1 MTTTTARVIDGKQV
15 AAEVVA
21 SLAARIAALPR
32 PPGLAVVLVGDDPA
46 SAVYVRHK
54 TRMAER
60 LGFAH
65 WQFTHPADYSE
76 VELLAEVRRLNADPT
91 VDGILVQFPVPKHI
105 DRLKVLDTIDP
116 AKDVD
121 GLHVVSAG
129 LLSQKRPGF
138 VSCTPAGVM
147 ELLARTGVTLRGAE
161 ALVIGRSDLVGRP
174 VARLLEHADCTV
186 TVAHSRTRNLAEH
199 VGRAE
204 ILIAAVG
211 VPEMVKG
218 AWVRPGSVVID
229 VGVNRQPDGKLVGD
243 VEFGPAAE
251 RAAWITPVPGGVGP
265 MTIAML
271 MSNTVL
277 SSERRFGL
285 A

>member
-1 MTTTTARVIDGKQV
+1 VSARVLDGK
-15 AAEVVA
+15 AISAEVVA
-21 SLAARIAALPR
+21 SLGPRVSALSR
-32 PPGLAVVLVGDDPA
+32 APGLAVVLVGDDPA
-46 SAVYVRHK
+46 SAVYVRNK
-54 TRMAER
+54 TRMAEK

-65 WQFTHPADYSE
+65 WQYTYPADLPE
-76 VELLAEVRRLNADPT
+76 ADLLARVRALNDDPA

-105 DRLKVLDTIDP
+105 DRVRVLDAIAP
-116 AKDVD
+116 EKDVD
-121 GLHVVSAG
+121 GLHVVNAG

-147 ELLARTGVTLRGAE
+147 ELLARTGANLRGAE

-186 TVAHSRTRNLAEH
+186 TVAHSRTRDLAGH
-199 VGRAE
+199 VGRAD
-204 ILIAAVG
+204 IVVAAVG

-218 AWVRPGSVVID
+218 SWVKEGAIVLD
-229 VGVNRQPDGKLVGD
+229 VGINRLADGRLVGD
-243 VEFGPAAE
+243 VEYAPAAE

-271 MSNTVL
+271 MANTVL
-277 SSERRFGL
+277 SAERRQGR

>member
-1 MTTTTARVIDGKQV
+1 VSAVVLDGKAV

-21 SLAARIAALPR
+21 GLAPRVAALAR
-32 PPGLAVVLVGDDPA
+32 PPGLAVILVGDDPA
-46 SAVYVRHK
+46 SAVYVRNK
-54 TRMAER
+54 TRTAEK

-65 WQFTHPADYSE
+65 WQITHPATLPEAD
-76 VELLAEVRRLNADPT
+76 LLDEVRRLNADPT

-105 DRLKVLDTIDP
+105 DRTRVLDTIAPD
-116 AKDVD
+116 KDVD
-121 GLHVVSAG
+121 GLHVVNAG

-147 ELLARTGVTLRGAE
+147 DLLRRTGVDLRGAE

-186 TVAHSRTRNLAEH
+186 TVAHSRTRDLAAH
-199 VGRAE
+199 VARAD
-204 ILIAAVG
+204 IVVAAVG
-211 VPEMVKG
+211 VPGMVKG
-218 AWVRPGSVVID
+218 EWIKPGAVVLD
-229 VGVNRQPDGKLVGD
+229 VGINRLPDGRLVGD
-243 VEFGPAAE
+243 VDYAPAAA
-251 RAAWITPVPGGVGP
+251 RAGWITPVPGGVGP

-271 MSNTVL
+271 MANTVL
-277 SSERRFGL
+277 SAERRQGL

>member
-1 MTTTTARVIDGKQV
+1 MSARILDGK
-15 AAEVVA
+15 AISAEVVA
-21 SLAARIAALPR
+21 SLRPRIGALPR

-54 TRMAER
+54 SRMAEQ
-60 LGFAH
+60 LGLAH
-65 WQFTHPADYSE
+65 WQITHPATLSQAQ
-76 VELLAEVRRLNADPT
+76 LIAEIHRLNADPA
-91 VDGILVQFPVPKHI
+91 VDGILVQFPLPGHI
-105 DRLKVLDTIDP
+105 DRLCVLDAIDP

-129 LLSQKRPGF
+129 LLSQRRPGF

-147 ELLARTGVTLRGAE
+147 ELLARTGVSLRGAE

-186 TVAHSRTRNLAEH
+186 TVAHSRTRDLAEH
-199 VGRAE
+199 VRRADV
-204 ILIAAVG
+204 LVAAVG
-211 VPEMVKG
+211 VPGMVRG
-218 AWVRPGSVVID
+218 AWVRPGAIVLD
-229 VGVNRQPDGKLVGD
+229 VGINRLPDGKLTGD
-243 VEFGPAAE
+243 VEYAPAAE

-271 MSNTVL
+271 MANTVL
-277 SSERRFGL
+277 SAERRRVHP

>member
-1 MTTTTARVIDGKQV
+1 MSAQILDGK
-15 AAEVVA
+15 AISAEVVA
-21 SLAARIAALPR
+21 ALAPRIAALPR

-46 SAVYVRHK
+46 SAVYVRNK

-60 LGFAH
+60 LGFSH
-65 WQFTHPADYSE
+65 QQITHPATLAE
-76 VELLAEVRRLNADPT
+76 AELLAEIARLNADPT
-91 VDGILVQFPVPKHI
+91 VDGILVQFPLPKHL
-105 DRLKVLDTIDP
+105 DRVKVLDAIDP
-116 AKDVD
+116 TKDVD

-129 LLSQKRPGF
+129 LLSQRRPGF

-147 ELLARTGVTLRGAE
+147 ELLTRTGATLRGAE

-186 TVAHSRTRNLAEH
+186 TVAHSRTRDLAEH
-199 VGRAE
+199 VRRAE
-204 ILIAAVG
+204 IVVAAVG
-211 VPEMVKG
+211 VPGMVKG
-218 AWVRPGSVVID
+218 EWIRPGAIVLD
-229 VGVNRQPDGKLVGD
+229 VGINRLPDGRLVGD
-243 VEFGPAAE
+243 VEYAPAAE

-271 MSNTVL
+271 MANTVL
-277 SSERRFGL
+277 SAERRFGR

>member
-1 MTTTTARVIDGKQV
+1 MSAQVLDGKKV
-15 AAEVVA
+15 SAEVVEA
-21 SLAARIAALPR
+21 LKPRIAALPR

-46 SAVYVRHK
+46 SAVYVRNK
-54 TRMAER
+54 TRTAER

-65 WQFTHPADYSE
+65 WQITHPATLSE
-76 VELLAEVRRLNADPT
+76 AELLDEVRRLNADPT

-105 DRLKVLDTIDP
+105 DRIKVLDTIDP
-116 AKDVD
+116 TKDVD

-147 ELLARTGVTLRGAE
+147 VLLGRTGVELRGAE

-174 VARLLEHADCTV
+174 IARLLEHADCTV
-186 TVAHSRTRNLAEH
+186 TVAHSRTRDLAGH
-199 VGRAE
+199 VARADVVV
-204 ILIAAVG
+204 AAVG
-211 VPEMVKG
+211 VPGMVKG
-218 AWVRPGSVVID
+218 AWVKPGSVVID
-229 VGVNRQPDGKLVGD
+229 VGINRLPDGRLVGD
-243 VEFGPAAE
+243 VEYEPAAE

-277 SSERRFGL
+277 SAERRLGR